1 MKEKLILALDEIS
14 EKHIAEAASGK
25 RSRRRL
31 FLSAVAAV
39 LAVVLVTNLFRLPMA
54 VPARAVSKASES
66 RLPERPNYD
75 RYRDKEE
82 YRQVYDVYRASQDAI
97 KLQLNASMDSLMEFS
112 QESTQLYL
120 DLGEKNPVWSPV
132 NGYIAL
138 AMVAEITD
146 GNSRQQLL
154 DALGVSGL
162 EELRSRV
169 GAIWETVYRDD
180 GHEIS
185 TIANSLWLDKGLGY
199 NQDTMDALSYYHYA
213 SVYQTDLDSPK
224 AGKAL
229 RAWLNNNTGG
239 LLKER
244 VSQSAFPPKAVLT
257 LASTVYLQS
266 KWVHEFSPSR
276 NTWDTF
282 HSPAGDLEVEFMNK
296 REMQT
301 NYYWAE
307 DFGAVHLGLKN
318 GCKMW
323 FFLPDADKTVEDVLS
338 DSTYLK
344 YLNGKNSVEDE
355 NYKYMKVNL
364 SLPKFD
370 ITSGGD
376 LSDMVKKMG
385 VTDIFD
391 IQASDFTAI
400 TSDTPV
406 VITAVNQA
414 ARVIIDEQGVK
425 AASYIEI
432 PGAGAA
438 APPEEIIDFILDRPF
453 VFVIATSQGVP
464 LFTGVVNQP

>member
-1 MKEKLILALDEIS
+1 MKEKLILALGEIS
-14 EKHIAEAASGK
+14 EKHIAEAADRK
-25 RSRRRL
+25 PSRRRI
-31 FLSAVAAV
+31 FLGAVAAV

-54 VPARAVSKASES
+54 VPAKAVSTASGS
-66 RLPERPNYD
+66 RQPERPDYD
-75 RYRDKEE
+75 RYRDKDE
-82 YRQVYDVYRASQDAI
+82 YRRVYDAYRASQDAI
-97 KLQLNASMDSLMEFS
+97 QAQLNASMDSLLDFS
-112 QESTQLYL
+112 RESTELYL
-120 DLGEKNPVWSPV
+120 DLGAGNPVWSPV

-138 AMVAEITD
+138 AMVAEVTD

-162 EELRSRV
+162 EDLRSRV
-169 GAIWETVYRDD
+169 EAIWETVYRDD

-185 TIANSLWLDKGLGY
+185 TIANSLWLDKGLTY
-199 NQDTMDALSYYHYA
+199 NQDTMDTLSYYHYA
-213 SVYQTDLDSPK
+213 SVYQTNLDSPR
-224 AGKAL
+224 AGRAL

-239 LLKER
+239 LLKEQ
-244 VSQSAFPPKAVLT
+244 VSQSAFPPEAVLT

-266 KWVHEFSPSR
+266 KWVNEFNAGN
-276 NTWDTF
+276 NTRDIF
-282 HSPAGDLEVEFMNK
+282 HSPAGDREAEFMNK

-301 NYYWAE
+301 NYYWAQ
-307 DFGAVHLGLKN
+307 DFGAISLGLKN

-323 FFLPDADKTVEDVLS
+323 FFLPDADKSVEDVLS
-338 DSTYLK
+338 GRTYLEF
-344 YLNGKNSVEDE
+344 LSGKNCVEDE

-376 LSDMVKKMG
+376 LSPMLKEMG
-385 VTDIFD
+385 ITDIFD
-391 IQASDFTAI
+391 IEASDFTAI

-453 VFVIATSQGVP
+453 VFVIATSEGVP